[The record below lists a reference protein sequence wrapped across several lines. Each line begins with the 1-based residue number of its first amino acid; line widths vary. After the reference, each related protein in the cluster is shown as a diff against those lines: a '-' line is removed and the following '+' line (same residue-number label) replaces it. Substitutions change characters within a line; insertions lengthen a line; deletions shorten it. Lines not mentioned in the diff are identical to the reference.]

1 MNAAFSPFSKVFSI
15 NIDYQML
22 TSTVDIGKVFNPGD
36 GFASSSKV
44 GF

>member
-1 MNAAFSPFSKVFSI
+1 MKAAFPSFSKVFSI

-36 GFASSSKV
+36 GFS
-44 GF
+44 